1 MSFSS
6 FPSLQ
11 MLTGFSSHICAST
24 PKGTPYMCPNFL
36 AEVISLLY
44 VLFEVLV
51 PQESGVANLQSW
63 YASHVHTSGTPI
75 TNYPRLR
82 QVSCIDHLFLFVK
95 NSISQS
101 WDQLGIPSLILSEY
115 ITFLLTEVV
124 LIGFIKLWWKRNWI
138 KRLYFS
144 IREDIISE

>member
-1 MSFSS
+1 MFSS

-82 QVSCIDHLFLFVK
+82 QVSCIDHLFFFCKKQYIPKLGSAWHSIFDTLWIYYLFVNRSCSNRFHK
-95 NSISQS
+95 IMM
-101 WDQLGIPSLILSEY
+101 EK
-115 ITFLLTEVV
+115 
-124 LIGFIKLWWKRNWI
+124 KL
-138 KRLYFS
+138 
-144 IREDIISE
+144 D